1 MFLPTVILGLGG
13 FSTTQ
18 AQLLSVP
25 PYAAACVVTVL
36 VGWAA
41 DRTGKR
47 GIFNIG
53 TSLVGIIGFAILLG
67 SNNAALS
74 YFAVFLGAL
83 GIYPCIP
90 NTVTWLSNNVEG
102 VYKRGVTLGFVIGK
116 SSEFAPPME
125 GDYFTNSTG
134 CRLGEPQRGH
144 VIECVSRKR

>member
-13 FSTTQ
+13 FTTTQ

-25 PYAAACVVTVL
+25 PYAAACIVTVL

-53 TSLVGIIGFAILLG
+53 TSIIGIIGFAILLG
-67 SNNAALS
+67 SNNSALS
-74 YFAVFLGAL
+74 YFGVFLGAL

-90 NTVTWLSNNVEG
+90 NTVTWVSNNVEG
-102 VYKRGVTLGFVIGK
+102 VYKRGVTLGVVIGNL
-116 SSEFAPPME
+116 SEFTIL
-125 GDYFTNSTG
+125 DQSTN
-134 CRLGEPQRGH
+134 
-144 VIECVSRKR
+144 